1 MGAGRSGSSRWLS
14 LAWWTSVSGLMTAL
28 GTLLAAAALVVA
40 VVAWWMPRQPAAD
53 PVGPSPAASS
63 ADSRTRLLRS
73 PWLGLEFYRDGQ
85 RLPIFATP
93 QKSSYDRSRDVVE
106 VDVGGGP
113 FEIRT
118 PALPRDRGLEVCAWT
133 DDSVFAEVQQDEAV
147 TEQSPFYVYKAMAD
161 SAAGSGTLFLDHDAF
176 NAFFSERITHISA
189 QQDAVYV
196 SSFEVPERVTPL
208 NANLGPHSTVYLVVF
223 VDRDKDDV
231 TDLDEYEFV
240 VLRR

>member
-1 MGAGRSGSSRWLS
+1 MGSPGSPRWMS

-40 VVAWWMPRQPAAD
+40 VVAWWMPRQPAPD
-53 PVGPSPAASS
+53 PVRPSPSTS
-63 ADSRTRLLRS
+63 TADSRTRLIRS

-85 RLPIFATP
+85 RLPTFAAP
-93 QKSSYDRSRDVVE
+93 RSSSYDRSADVVE

-118 PALPRDRGLEVCAWT
+118 PALPRDEGLKICAWT

-147 TEQSPFYVYKAMAD
+147 TVESPFFIGKGMAD

-176 NAFFSERITHISA
+176 NAFFSERISHLSA

-196 SSFEVPERVTPL
+196 SSFEVPERQTPL
-208 NANLGPHSTVYLVVF
+208 NANLGPRSTVYLVVF